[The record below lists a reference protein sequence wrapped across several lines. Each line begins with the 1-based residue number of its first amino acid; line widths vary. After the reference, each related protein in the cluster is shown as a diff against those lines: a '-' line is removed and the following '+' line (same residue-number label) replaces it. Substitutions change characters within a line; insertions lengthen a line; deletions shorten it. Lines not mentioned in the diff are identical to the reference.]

1 MLIVPRSRR
10 STPVARRLAMSVL
23 LAALVWL
30 GARGAGPVPP
40 LGPLLDPWRGTWG
53 LAASANLPRHAE
65 DTLPGLGAD
74 VRVLYDDRAV
84 PHIYAA
90 SELDAIRALGYVT
103 ARDRLFQLDLQ
114 ARAGG
119 GTLTELLGASALEL
133 DRQVRELGMGRAA
146 EQLLASLPDT
156 GEARRSLDAYA
167 AGINGYLDSM
177 PDRELP

>member
-84 PHIYAA
+84 PTSTRPPSWTSCERSDTSRLGIASFNWTCRPGAA
-90 SELDAIRALGYVT
+90 
-103 ARDRLFQLDLQ
+103 
-114 ARAGG
+114 
-119 GTLTELLGASALEL
+119 
-133 DRQVRELGMGRAA
+133 AA
-146 EQLLASLPDT
+146 H
-156 GEARRSLDAYA
+156 
-167 AGINGYLDSM
+167 
-177 PDRELP
+177 